1 MHTNLMSNN
10 LNYLLKFAPLD
21 FNSFKLM
28 LPIYFIVKIYRKCT
42 CSRGISSFST
52 YQISLERQLNREITL
67 VVVPKLVTYICIVPA
82 FSNYKIL
89 QQIFMSTYVSL
100 ATSYYLLFIFFL
112 ILIV

>member
-1 MHTNLMSNN
+1 M
-10 LNYLLKFAPLD
+10 
-21 FNSFKLM
+21 
-28 LPIYFIVKIYRKCT
+28 
-42 CSRGISSFST
+42 
-52 YQISLERQLNREITL
+52 EITL

-82 FSNYKIL
+82 FANYKIL